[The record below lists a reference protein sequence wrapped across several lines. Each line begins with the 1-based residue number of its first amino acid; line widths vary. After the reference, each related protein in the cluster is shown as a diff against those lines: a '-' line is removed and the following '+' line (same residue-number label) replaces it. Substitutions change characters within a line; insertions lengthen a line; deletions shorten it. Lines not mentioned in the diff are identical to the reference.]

1 VVSIPNFYGV
11 TSEWTGRWMDTDLF
25 GSNEGGWYRD
35 LSVNTP
41 EDMELRVCSF
51 SESEL

>member
-1 VVSIPNFYGV
+1 V
-11 TSEWTGRWMDTDLF
+11 TSERTGRWMNIDLF
-25 GSNEGGWYRD
+25 GSNEGGWYRG

-51 SESEL
+51 CESEL